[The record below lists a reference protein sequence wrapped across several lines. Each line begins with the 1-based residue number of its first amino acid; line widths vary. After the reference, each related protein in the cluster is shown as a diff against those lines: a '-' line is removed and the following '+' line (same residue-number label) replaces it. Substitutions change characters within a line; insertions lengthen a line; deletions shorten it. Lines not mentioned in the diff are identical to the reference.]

1 MTLIIKCCR
10 AIVEF
15 FASPRFQLNIG
26 IKESKK
32 LPEIIQINSTAKT
45 VGIDS
50 WWGEYNNGEKMN
62 NPHNG

>member
-10 AIVEF
+10 AIVELV
-15 FASPRFQLNIG
+15 ASPRFQLNIG

-32 LPEIIQINSTAKT
+32 LPEIIQINSTPKT
-45 VGIDS
+45 VGIDR
-50 WWGEYNNGEKMN
+50 WGEYNNGEKMN